1 MGSNGTVTATHSYAT
16 DGTYLAYLEV
26 RDGEATTVSSQLPV
40 QIGTATQV
48 PVTSGLVLLLQ
59 SDIKI
64 GLGTGNT
71 VTAWLDGSGQGNNLF
86 AQGNPQLL
94 GNQTPTGEPA
104 IVFDGTGDLL
114 QRVNATD
121 TIFNLPTGSANR
133 SIFVVVDYVAPEG
146 VSAGVAYGDKAAN
159 ETFGAVAD
167 KNGILAV
174 QGYGSANDFPSGQN
188 GVTGGFLV
196 QSVVLQNNVTR
207 HYKNGT
213 QIDSDT
219 HTFNT
224 DLKKLVLG
232 AEIGGLGEAQL
243 KLGAVL
249 IYNRAVSDSE
259 RLQIEDF
266 LRTKYIAGS
275 LHPGSAECEQRQRDN
290 VAGHGGHD
298 RRAGQRQRRQQ

>member
-1 MGSNGTVTATHSYAT
+1 M
-16 DGTYLAYLEV
+16 
-26 RDGEATTVSSQLPV
+26 
-40 QIGTATQV
+40 
-48 PVTSGLVLLLQ
+48 
-59 SDIKI
+59 
-64 GLGTGNT
+64 
-71 VTAWLDGSGQGNNLF
+71 
-86 AQGNPQLL
+86 
-94 GNQTPTGEPA
+94 
-104 IVFDGTGDLL
+104 
-114 QRVNATD
+114 
-121 TIFNLPTGSANR
+121 
-133 SIFVVVDYVAPEG
+133 APEG

-266 LRTKYIAGS
+266 LKTKYITAAS
-275 LHPGSAECEQRQRDN
+275 NQIAPNANNDSATTSQGTAVTIGVLANDSDANNDPLAITAVSAPANGTAVINNNGTRANTADDKI
-290 VAGHGGHD
+290 VYTPK
-298 RRAGQRQRRQQ
+298 RRVHRLR